1 MAKVIAP
8 TAIYR
13 PAPGTAAATAPAG
26 SDAPSGQ
33 AVPPQEILAIR
44 WNDGT
49 ESLYGVRDLRCA
61 CPCAVCV
68 NEWTGEKMLDDA
80 KVPPGV
86 KPARLFSVGRY
97 AMGVHWSDGH
107 KTGIYSYDYLKRI
120 EPGRPAQAGSGG

>member
-8 TAIYR
+8 TALYK
-13 PAPGTAAATAPAG
+13 PAASAGAAASADSPAIPG
-26 SDAPSGQ
+26 PS
-33 AVPPQEILAIR
+33 AQEVLAIR

-49 ESLYGVRDLRCA
+49 ESRYGVRDLRCA

-80 KVPPGV
+80 KVPAGV
-86 KPARLFSVGRY
+86 KPARIFSVGRY

-107 KTGIYSYDYLKRI
+107 KTGIYSYDYLKKI
-120 EPGRPAQAGSGG
+120 GPGRPA